1 MNMSLKY
8 ASCCILF
15 GNHSRQSWDGMT
27 QVIRTISE
35 SHADN
40 MPIVIVDCMCDSAT
54 STSFI
59 QARERFVQK
68 AYSVFIENYYAE
80 GEALRGIEAADVPHA
95 PVFLPYDP
103 SLRQEIVLYS
113 TGRTEEDERVK
124 AFARQLTTEAYQTVT
139 VRIEAWF
146 DEGDLT

>member
-1 MNMSLKY
+1 MSLKY

-95 PVFLPYDP
+95 PVFYLMI
-103 SLRQEIVLYS
+103 LLC
-113 TGRTEEDERVK
+113 GRKLFCIQPEELK
-124 AFARQLTTEAYQTVT
+124 KMK
-139 VRIEAWF
+139 
-146 DEGDLT
+146 G